1 MSSGF
6 TFSKRSRQNLSGVHP
21 DLCRVVKR
29 ALELSTVDFMV
40 IEGRR
45 TVQRQRELYNQGR
58 TTPGPVVTWT
68 MRSPHLTGHAVDL
81 LPAPYDWKDPK
92 NFDAVARAMFAAAD
106 ELGVKIRWGADWDMD
121 GKSRER
127 GESDSPHFEIVV

>member
-1 MSSGF
+1 MNNF

-29 ALELSTVDFMV
+29 ALELTTVDFMV

-58 TTPGPVVTWT
+58 TTPGPIVTWT
-68 MRSPHLTGHAVDL
+68 MRSKHLLGLAVDL
-81 LPAPYDWKDPK
+81 LPAPYDWKDLK
-92 NFDAVARAMFAAAD
+92 NFDAVAEAMFKAAD
-106 ELGVKIRWGADWDMD
+106 ELGVEIRWGADWDMD
-121 GKSRER
+121 GNKRER